1 MKEIYSV
8 KLPKHIVFGDPW
20 YFERYSGEE
29 LNRLIVDVY
38 PHSQYQAR
46 VVLEEIPDEE
56 NPDFMLCS
64 LSIYMAPEQ
73 AMQTYLQDMVYES
86 QTHTVKKL
94 GVDTARYYLGV
105 DDRDDIIRTGGDGY
119 WGAYHEM
126 TRMIRGHVHLDAT
139 ILTIAVPDNVSME
152 DMRQWLNYFFQD
164 VQQVENV
171 PKLGEEAAEEQ
182 NVNEGIYITQ

>member
-1 MKEIYSV
+1 
-8 KLPKHIVFGDPW
+8 
-20 YFERYSGEE
+20 
-29 LNRLIVDVY
+29 
-38 PHSQYQAR
+38 
-46 VVLEEIPDEE
+46 
-56 NPDFMLCS
+56 
-64 LSIYMAPEQ
+64 
-73 AMQTYLQDMVYES
+73 MQTYLQDMVYES

-126 TRMIRGHVHLDAT
+126 TRMIRGHIHLDAT
-139 ILTIAVPDNVSME
+139 ILTIVVPDNVSME

-171 PKLGEEAAEEQ
+171 PELGEEAEEQ
-182 NVNEGIYITQ
+182 NVNGGVYITQ

>member
-1 MKEIYSV
+1 
-8 KLPKHIVFGDPW
+8 
-20 YFERYSGEE
+20 
-29 LNRLIVDVY
+29 
-38 PHSQYQAR
+38 
-46 VVLEEIPDEE
+46 
-56 NPDFMLCS
+56 
-64 LSIYMAPEQ
+64 
-73 AMQTYLQDMVYES
+73 MQTYLQDMVYES

-126 TRMIRGHVHLDAT
+126 TRMIRGHIHLDAT

-182 NVNEGIYITQ
+182 NVNEGVPFPVSWTVKMKKKQKETQDILSYHTQAAGCSDKARAKASGGRQPIEECGRTGL

>member
-1 MKEIYSV
+1 M
-8 KLPKHIVFGDPW
+8 
-20 YFERYSGEE
+20 
-29 LNRLIVDVY
+29 NRLIVDVY

-105 DDRDDIIRTGGDGY
+105 DDRDDIIRTGGNGY

-126 TRMIRGHVHLDAT
+126 TRMIRGHIHLDAT
-139 ILTIAVPDNVSME
+139 ILTIVVPFPVSWTVKMKKKQKE
-152 DMRQWLNYFFQD
+152 TQDILSYHSQAAGCSDKARAKASGGRQ
-164 VQQVENV
+164 
-171 PKLGEEAAEEQ
+171 PIEEC
-182 NVNEGIYITQ
+182 GRTGL